1 MLRSKFGRKEAAL
14 RFNAFQYQPQKEMGG
29 EEERRGKEQQV
40 ARKNDVFRPMT
51 TFHNKDITTRNRD
64 AESPTYILL
73 NICCERCSSST
84 IKINF

>member
-1 MLRSKFGRKEAAL
+1 MRSRFGRREAAL
-14 RFNAFQYQPQKEMGG
+14 RFNAFQYQPQKGTSG
-29 EEERRGKEQQV
+29 EEERRGT
-40 ARKNDVFRPMT
+40 AGGSKNDIFRPMT

-64 AESPTYILL
+64 AESPTYILS